1 MAETHIVDRFS
12 NLSVG
17 VGLFELDVIGGRI
30 GPVTNVLEN
39 SRVEIPLNSLSPL
52 NTNTLKAFVIGSAC
66 KSVGVNRN
74 ILNCTLPDSITI
86 GGITLG

>member
-39 SRVEIPLNSLSPL
+39 LRVEISLNNLSPL
-52 NTNTLKAFVIGSAC
+52 KKYVE
-66 KSVGVNRN
+66 
-74 ILNCTLPDSITI
+74 
-86 GGITLG
+86 GIRDWLGMQ